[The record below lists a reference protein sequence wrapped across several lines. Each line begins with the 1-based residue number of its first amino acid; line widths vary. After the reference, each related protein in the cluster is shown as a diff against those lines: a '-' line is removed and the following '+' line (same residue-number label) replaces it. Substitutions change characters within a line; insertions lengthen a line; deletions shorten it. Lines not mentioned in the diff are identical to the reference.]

1 MRVLIVSFSLVL
13 LLLTVTGCQHPAA
26 AENSGPTGGAAGAVP
41 SAERLARAEELATA
55 GKFEAA
61 QAELTPFVGKPDE
74 PKRAAELLAD
84 VNRKL
89 ALQREAAAAGRAA
102 PRDWDRPEVVDT
114 MKSASRK
121 LEEVHRLVKENRL
134 QEADAAL
141 APLRGQPYYQE
152 EIVKLDLE
160 IKQRLASA
168 QLHGAQAVSAQK
180 VVQEVEERLLLPE
193 AYGKTLVISAET
205 GNRELPMGAMEK
217 LVNRPVSMKLQDAG
231 VKELISALSE
241 IEGLNVI
248 ADQALKEERR
258 ISITVHDVMLRE
270 LLSYISANM
279 GLDFHVG
286 ENLIWVTTARKKT
299 GTGADLETRYFLL
312 QRGFIPVLDSVP
324 TDAKAP
330 PPIAPEDS
338 DLEDALKMFFADS
351 GDGTVYRIFRN
362 RNLLLVRST
371 RENLRIVDE
380 LLKMLDRE
388 PLQVLIEARFVTIR
402 QGELFKLGLTL
413 NRLVVPPTK
422 DQMPTAANGTRQDN
436 VVGFQEL
443 MPAISTKTILTDK
456 TTGAVTG
463 AVETFKERTTL
474 SDALSRKRLEAF
486 GTMPGSLTLSGIL
499 GNTTYQ
505 AVLDALQ
512 QSSSSKTLSAPRV
525 TVANNRRA
533 RIHRGSKRYYFEEY
547 DLQSVDLG
555 DLGKGTKL
563 VPTGKPKELELG
575 YVLDVKVNAG
585 NDGKTVMLA
594 LRPEITDFAGWD
606 EFESTRLPIV
616 DKNELATTVVVGSGE
631 TVVLGG
637 MINKTETEEVQKVP
651 YLGDIPILGYLFRHK
666 ETNEEPQHLLIF
678 VTATLIGSGGEYVET
693 NPPAPSAPAVPAAA
707 PAKP

>member
-1 MRVLIVSFSLVL
+1 VNEKRYRE
-13 LLLTVTGCQHPAA
+13 
-26 AENSGPTGGAAGAVP
+26 AEA
-41 SAERLARAEELATA
+41 
-55 GKFEAA
+55 
-61 QAELTPFVGKPDE
+61 
-74 PKRAAELLAD
+74 LLA
-84 VNRKL
+84 
-89 ALQREAAAAGRAA
+89 
-102 PRDWDRPEVVDT
+102 
-114 MKSASRK
+114 S
-121 LEEVHRLVKENRL
+121 
-134 QEADAAL
+134 
-141 APLRGQPYYQE
+141 LRTQPYYQE
-152 EIVKLDLE
+152 EVAKLT
-160 IKQRLASA
+160 LAIEQGVTA
-168 QLHGAQAVSAQK
+168 QGLRAAQAVSAQQA
-180 VVQEVEERLLLPE
+180 VREVEDRLLLP
-193 AYGKTLVISAET
+193 ATYGKTLVISAET

-231 VKELISALSE
+231 VKELIAALSE

-258 ISITVHDVMLRE
+258 ISVSVSDVMLRE
-270 LLSYISANM
+270 LLAYMSANM

-286 ENLIWVTTARKKT
+286 ENLIWVTAARKKPA
-299 GTGADLETRYFLL
+299 TGAELETRYFKL
-312 QRGFIPVLDSVP
+312 QRGFIPVLDSVA
-324 TDAKAP
+324 TDAKTP
-330 PPIAPEDS
+330 LPSAPEDS
-338 DLEDALKMFFADS
+338 DLEDALKLFFADS
-351 GDGTVYRIFRN
+351 GEGTVYRIFRN
-362 RNLLLVRST
+362 RNVLLVRST
-371 RENLRIVDE
+371 RENLRVVEE
-380 LLKMLDRE
+380 LLKMLDQE

-413 NRLVVPPTK
+413 NRLVVPPK
-422 DQMPTAANGTRQDN
+422 SSQMPSDAQGNAQDN
-436 VVGFQEL
+436 IIGFQEL
-443 MPAISTKTILTDK
+443 SPIVSSKVINYNK
-456 TTGAVTG
+456 TTGAVDS
-463 AVETFKERTTL
+463 VVQTFKDQTQMSE
-474 SDALSRKRLEAF
+474 ALSRKRFEAF
-486 GTMPGSLTLSGIL
+486 GTLPGSLTLSGIL

-606 EFESTRLPIV
+606 DFESTRLPVV

-637 MINKTETEEVQKVP
+637 MINKTETEQVQKVP
-651 YLGDIPILGYLFRHK
+651 YLGDIPVLGYLFRFK

-678 VTATLIGSGGEYVET
+678 VTATLIGSGGEYIEV
-693 NPPAPSAPAVPAAA
+693 NPPALAPLPPPTPAL